1 MKIGRKIAFILG
13 GIILLLT
20 GLSALSLWGTSTN
33 QKAAT
38 TLVQRMTKAR
48 LAATV
53 EAETSAVT
61 AAIER
66 MVIEK
71 KHPTS
76 L

>member
-1 MKIGRKIAFILG
+1 
-13 GIILLLT
+13 
-20 GLSALSLWGTSTN
+20 
-33 QKAAT
+33 
-38 TLVQRMTKAR
+38 MTKAR